1 MITSPKNNKEIKN
14 KKMQNVN
21 MNVLKKD
28 IDNMKT
34 KNIKIVRPV
43 GINMDHIVME
53 SLQLSDAFS
62 PEKDIDK
69 TQTIE
74 NNKTISSPVSPFP

>member
-1 MITSPKNNKEIKN
+1 MTSLKINKEIKY
-14 KKMQNVN
+14 KKMQN
-21 MNVLKKD
+21 LDK
-28 IDNMKT
+28 I
-34 KNIKIVRPV
+34 KNIKIVKPE

-62 PEKDIDK
+62 PEKDVDK
-69 TQTIE
+69 TQTLE

>member
-1 MITSPKNNKEIKN
+1 MTSPKINKEIN
-14 KKMQNVN
+14 KKMQN
-21 MNVLKKD
+21 LD
-28 IDNMKT
+28 KT
-34 KNIKIVRPV
+34 KNIKIVRPE